1 MREIGFKQGMS
12 NMNSMVQMEG
22 TLGNEMNDQQYQDL
36 QIEECDDQVQVRNNS
51 DFSDQ
56 PVHFGQSAVGL
67 GGNYDDNVI
76 QEPQVETEETAIQTA
91 EMSHFE
97 NFSTMMNLSEGQST
111 FLTTLIAK
119 MAETGLEDLVEWK
132 KPKILTIE

>member
-1 MREIGFKQGMS
+1 M
-12 NMNSMVQMEG
+12 
-22 TLGNEMNDQQYQDL
+22 
-36 QIEECDDQVQVRNNS
+36 QVRNNS

-67 GGNYDDNVI
+67 VGNYDDNVI

-97 NFSTMMNLSEGQST
+97 NFSTVVNLSEGQSS
-111 FLTTLIAK
+111 FLSTLIAK

-132 KPKILTIE
+132 RPKILTIE